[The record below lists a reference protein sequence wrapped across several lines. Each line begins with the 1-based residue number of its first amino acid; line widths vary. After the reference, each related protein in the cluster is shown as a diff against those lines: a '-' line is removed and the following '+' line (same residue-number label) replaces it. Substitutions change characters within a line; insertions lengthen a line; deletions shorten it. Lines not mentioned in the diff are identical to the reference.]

1 MPLKAEASIMGGLA
15 TAALVYA
22 IYSNATPSI
31 TEIRAAKPGD
41 TDVEASRKLAAWTS
55 AGVVGGVS
63 LIAKDPTIFIIG
75 GTMVIVL
82 DWWHRHANSVNPMSG
97 RAATTMPANGG
108 TLPVETQATDAD
120 AFTYAGDMAETY

>member
-1 MPLKAEASIMGGLA
+1 MGLKPETSITVGLA

-22 IYSNATPSI
+22 VYSNATPSI
-31 TEIRAAKPGD
+31 TEIRAAKPMD

-55 AGVVGGVS
+55 AGIVGGVS

-82 DWWHRHANSVNPMSG
+82 DWWHRHANAVNPLVGKAS
-97 RAATTMPANGG
+97 TMTNAGGG
-108 TLPVETQATDAD
+108 TLPVETQESSAGSFGYAD
-120 AFTYAGDMAETY
+120 DMAPSY